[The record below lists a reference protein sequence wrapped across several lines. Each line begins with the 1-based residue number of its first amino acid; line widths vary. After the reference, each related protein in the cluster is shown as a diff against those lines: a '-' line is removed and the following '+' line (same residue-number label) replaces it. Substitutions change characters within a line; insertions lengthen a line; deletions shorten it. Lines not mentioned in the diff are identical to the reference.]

1 MASVI
6 TREKPR
12 GWAATGAHEPAAVSA
27 PRYRRTAIIV
37 GLLFIIGDIAGVL
50 SVIVTGGLLKGSDA
64 LTKIAANQDQLVLG
78 ALLVLVMGFALALV
92 PVVMFPVFK
101 KYNEVLALGCVV
113 FRGALETVAY
123 MASAGTWLL
132 LVELSREH
140 AAAASAG
147 APHFQTLSSLLVAT
161 QGSTTAWFTSIAF
174 SLGSL
179 LFYYLFYQSRL
190 IPRWLSVWGL
200 AGAVLY
206 LASPLLDMFGHGFAI
221 LMAPLAVA
229 EIVLAV
235 WLIARGLNP
244 SALEGTPD

>member
-12 GWAATGAHEPAAVSA
+12 GWAARGAHAPAAVA
-27 PRYRRTAIIV
+27 GLRYRRTAIIV

-50 SVIVTGGLLKGSDA
+50 SVVVTGGLLKGPDA
-64 LTKIAANQDQLVLG
+64 LTKIAANQDRVVLG

-101 KYNEVLALGCVV
+101 RYSEVLALGCVV

-123 MASAGTWLL
+123 MASAGTWLM
-132 LVELSREH
+132 LVELSRQH
-140 AAAASAG
+140 AAVASAV
-147 APHFQTLSSLLVAT
+147 APHAQALSALLAGPT
-161 QGSTTAWFTSIAF
+161 PAYLISIAF

-206 LASPLLDMFGHGFAI
+206 LASPLLDMFGHGFGV

-229 EIVLAV
+229 ELVLAV
-235 WLIARGLNP
+235 WLIAKGLNS
-244 SALEGTPD
+244 SALERTPA

>member
-1 MASVI
+1 M
-6 TREKPR
+6 
-12 GWAATGAHEPAAVSA
+12 
-27 PRYRRTAIIV
+27 

-64 LTKIAANQDQLVLG
+64 LTKIAANQDRLVVG
-78 ALLVLVMGFALALV
+78 ALLVLIMGFALALV

-132 LVELSREH
+132 LVELSRQH

-147 APHFQTLSSLLVAT
+147 APQVQALSALLAGPT
-161 QGSTTAWFTSIAF
+161 PGYLISIAF

-190 IPRWLSVWGL
+190 VPRWLSVWGL

-206 LASPLLDMFGHGFAI
+206 LASPLLDMFGHGFGI

-229 EIVLAV
+229 ELVLAV
-235 WLIARGLNP
+235 WLIVRGLNS
-244 SALEGTPD
+244 SALKGTSA